1 MSLERDT
8 KLPTTSDDMTK
19 RNLVWMT
26 AALALALMISAP
38 PATAGKKK
46 DTGYAV
52 SVAQKGLWREA
63 AHRFRALLEKHPD
76 DARLWNNL
84 AVAYEASGEFKL
96 AHEAYE
102 KSVELEPEKLDEM
115 IMNRE
120 AFESFY
126 VQYKIRRDILDDDP
140 IPDESD
146 SASPDG
152 IEEIPGEEPAPP
164 SLRDPDQPPP
174 SGSEA
179 PPGGP
184 QELRDPEQAAP
195 AENGTP
201 PESPPASPGPDQ
213 AEPTGSETPPD
224 PEKPPPTGS
233 ETPPDSPPA
242 PSDPDQ
248 TEPGGSET
256 QPSEPP
262 APHDPEQPPPAG
274 RSVSPT
280 GGDLPVAHDAG
291 VNGGDGK

>member
-1 MSLERDT
+1 
-8 KLPTTSDDMTK
+8 MTK

-26 AALALALMISAP
+26 AALALALTVSAS

-46 DTGYAV
+46 DMGYAV

-174 SGSEA
+174 
-179 PPGGP
+179 
-184 QELRDPEQAAP
+184 
-195 AENGTP
+195 
-201 PESPPASPGPDQ
+201 
-213 AEPTGSETPPD
+213 
-224 PEKPPPTGS
+224 TGS